1 MARKPH
7 TPAEP
12 TAATGPAPDAHAL
25 TRADEAEIVAT
36 EAEMAF
42 EAAESIG
49 ITKMALFTRSVA
61 DKVIVETFLKLRK
74 NKAYR
79 ALTIRGDD
87 GKPRRVAD
95 LEEFCER
102 YLGRSARRVQELAQQ
117 YQMLGGEL
125 FEAAERIGFR
135 NQDYRALKALPED
148 DQAVIKQA
156 IEAEDRDTVLSLMQ
170 ELAAKHQAEKAALQ
184 AEAAEAQE
192 TAEARDQVVKAK
204 EAKITRLEEAN
215 NKLKRRVAKATPDEV
230 GAQLRE
236 ETGQFAYAAEAE
248 ILGNLRAGFA
258 ALADHAAEHDVTH
271 DDFMSGCLAQI
282 EAAIGQLRED
292 YNVKARP
299 DGDRTPDWMRDTRSG
314 EELLQDEL
322 GGEIAEFEARMAA
335 AGKNVSVL
343 GKKANP

>member
-1 MARKPH
+1 MARKPQK
-7 TPAEP
+7 PAEI

-25 TRADEAEIVAT
+25 TRADEAEIEAT

-61 DKVIVETFLKLRK
+61 DKVIVETFLKLKK

-102 YLGRSARRVQELAQQ
+102 YLGRSARRVQELSQQ
-117 YQMLGGEL
+117 YQLLGGEL

-192 TAEARDQVVKAK
+192 TAEARDQVIKAK
-204 EAKITRLEEAN
+204 EAAISKLE
-215 NKLKRRVAKATPDEV
+215 
-230 GAQLRE
+230 
-236 ETGQFAYAAEAE
+236 
-248 ILGNLRAGFA
+248 LRAA
-258 ALADHAAEHDVTH
+258 TAE
-271 DDFMSGCLAQI
+271 
-282 EAAIGQLRED
+282 R
-292 YNVKARP
+292 
-299 DGDRTPDWMRDTRSG
+299 
-314 EELLQDEL
+314 
-322 GGEIAEFEARMAA
+322 
-335 AGKNVSVL
+335 
-343 GKKANP
+343 KKANFTAIEQAGYECGPLHEAVAATVIGLKKIEQEVARLTQDGDDELILEECYTAVLVAARRALAINNAYGLGIEMNALSADLSDDDREALEFRAIGVVRKAA